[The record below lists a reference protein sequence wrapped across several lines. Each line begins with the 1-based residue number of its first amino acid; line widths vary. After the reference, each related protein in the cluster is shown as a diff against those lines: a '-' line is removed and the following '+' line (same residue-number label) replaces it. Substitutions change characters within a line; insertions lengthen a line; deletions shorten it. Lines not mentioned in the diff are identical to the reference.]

1 MPQTYTNKSGQ
12 KITTY
17 YAKEE
22 QEGYIPPAQKERR
35 ERTKDISTPLGR
47 VEQRIFGDTPITRTG
62 RRAVG
67 KVRERA
73 GNINKDYIAPAYH
86 EAKPFFQDFSTMMR
100 APMVRTPIYDKKG
113 KQTGTRKTRGS
124 QPTPFNLMAAP
135 TYFGGVPGMQPERR
149 TKKKKGKHEREE
161 DTGGMWEGMMGIP
174 EHAKR
179 WM

>member
-1 MPQTYTNKSGQ
+1 MPETYTNKSGQ
-12 KITTY
+12 KVTTY

-22 QEGYIPPAQKERR
+22 QGGYIPPAQKERR
-35 ERTKDISTPLGR
+35 ERVKDVSTPLGR
-47 VEQRIFGDTPITRTG
+47 VEQRIFGDAPITRTG

-100 APMVRTPIYDKKG
+100 APVVTKGNKKVRVP
-113 KQTGTRKTRGS
+113 

-149 TKKKKGKHEREE
+149 TKKKKGKREREDDHYE
-161 DTGGMWEGMMGIP
+161 TPDFMGSMMGIP
-174 EHAKR
+174 EHARR